1 MIYKRRV
8 LKIICENCDTPPE
21 NELRFSKIDDN
32 IKNDFGQSSA
42 EKQECQVNWR

>member
-8 LKIICENCDTPPE
+8 LKIICENCDTPLE

-32 IKNDFGQSSA
+32 IKKTSDSPLQKSKNV
-42 EKQECQVNWR
+42 K